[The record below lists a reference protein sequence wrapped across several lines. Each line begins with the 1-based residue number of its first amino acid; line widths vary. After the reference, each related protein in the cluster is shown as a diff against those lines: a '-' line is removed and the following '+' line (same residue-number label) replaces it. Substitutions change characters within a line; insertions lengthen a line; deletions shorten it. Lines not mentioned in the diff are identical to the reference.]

1 MHETCSIYFCVE
13 RDVKCVWRKP
23 HSEMGARMCVCEGA
37 TLKFAVCLRQVVNH
51 SVQSPPKTPGLL
63 PRTGLTGSHLQ
74 LEVPRTQE
82 AADPLPCRWD
92 VPALGWRSQLVIGWT
107 TWELTASFV
116 FLTRWTEQGWRCGG
130 GERDIGESS
139 LQPRHPLPHGGL
151 AGQEEP
157 EWEPKSFSTIPTS
170 PRANQVQPFGSGF
183 SSSLRSQSRLRV
195 G

>member
-63 PRTGLTGSHLQ
+63 PRMGLTGSHLQ

-82 AADPLPCRWD
+82 AADPLPSRWD

-130 GERDIGESS
+130 GNGTLGNPAYSHSILS
-139 LQPRHPLPHGGL
+139 LMEVWLGKRSLNGSQNPSQPYPRVP
-151 AGQEEP
+151 EP
-157 EWEPKSFSTIPTS
+157 TKSNLLVLVS
-170 PRANQVQPFGSGF
+170 PA
-183 SSSLRSQSRLRV
+183 L
-195 G
+195 